1 MNRWLKSFII
11 ALIIV
16 PIVFMLDLK
25 GSTKMWATTIL
36 FMVCSVAIDLMY
48 GNDADDIDQS
58 YENTPEQES

>member
-16 PIVFMLDLK
+16 SIVFMLDLK

-36 FMVCSVAIDLMY
+36 YMVCSVAIDLMS
-48 GNDADDIDQS
+48 GHDAGDAEQS
-58 YENTPEQES
+58 YENTPKQEF